1 VEATRERGL
10 KASRGCGAG
19 ASRECCLK
27 ASRECGGIKGVLP
40 EGIVALRR
48 PGIIKGGW
56 SGGNNAEAS
65 SRE

>member
-1 VEATRERGL
+1 MKRAL
-10 KASRGCGAG
+10 AA
-19 ASRECCLK
+19 ALPW
-27 ASRECGGIKGVLP
+27 GIKGVLP